1 MKLTPLKDNKT
12 QSAKYMHDFITR
24 VIKSFGKRDCG
35 SRGEVDAVKY
45 MAEEVAPYANEVTT
59 QPYEAHPLAFMGWIY
74 ISVTL
79 ILGAFV
85 SAFFIPVLSIGLI
98 CVAMALMVLEFVF
111 YRQVVDF
118 LFPKRQSLNM
128 TAIKKPQGE
137 VKRRVLICGHAD
149 AAYEWTLNYYLGG
162 KAFIAHFLISII
174 GILYLFAIAIA
185 ACVEG
190 AIYTPIADKALFIA
204 LCCSGVFVP
213 FWILMYILFNP
224 RIISDGATDNLTG
237 CAMGIAFL
245 KALNDNGIE
254 FENTEVGCICAG
266 GEEAGLRGSK
276 AWVKAHKDDFKD
288 CPTTVLCIDTI
299 REDDHM
305 LVNYKDMNGFIKC
318 DTEATELWLDAC
330 KDEGATCK
338 KGSVALGA
346 TDAAAFTQ
354 GGFNSVCVT
363 AMNFNL
369 PRYYHTRLDVAE
381 DVNEDCLAKTFGVLC
396 SFVEKIDDLAQKEN

>member
-45 MAEEVAPYANEVTT
+45 MAEEVAPYASEVTT

-149 AAYEWTLNYYLGG
+149 AAYEWTPNYYLGG

-346 TDAAAFTQ
+346 TDAAAFT
-354 GGFNSVCVT
+354 
-363 AMNFNL
+363 
-369 PRYYHTRLDVAE
+369 
-381 DVNEDCLAKTFGVLC
+381 
-396 SFVEKIDDLAQKEN
+396 

>member
-45 MAEEVAPYANEVTT
+45 MAEEVAPYASEVTT

-98 CVAMALMVLEFVF
+98 CVAMTLMVLEFVF

-174 GILYLFAIAIA
+174 GILYLFAIAIV

-330 KDEGATCK
+330 KDFRR
-338 KGSVALGA
+338 ALFFRRKNRRPR
-346 TDAAAFTQ
+346 TKRNLICQ
-354 GGFNSVCVT
+354 YK
-363 AMNFNL
+363 L
-369 PRYYHTRLDVAE
+369 PRRCVGAFL
-381 DVNEDCLAKTFGVLC
+381 F
-396 SFVEKIDDLAQKEN
+396 FVRVEQTKKRNRQYFFQYLRK